1 MNNFTRNT
9 LITFITKCLYLLTG
23 VGITVFIA
31 RTLGVE
37 GKGIYSL
44 AVLLPTLLVVF
55 ANLGIGSA
63 SVYFTAK
70 NKYPIKEII
79 SSNII
84 LSGIVSLF
92 VLMLGL
98 IIVFFFSDLFF
109 PGVSQKYLLLSLVLF
124 PFQIFINYLVNV
136 LLGLHR
142 VKKYNLINLAS
153 IFIFFLLLLLLS
165 QYGLI
170 TVIIS
175 QILGLFFS
183 CLLLFF
189 WLRKE
194 AGGLVFKINKSYLK
208 DAFSYGFK
216 TYLGNIFSFSFLRI
230 DVFLINIFIF
240 PLAVGLYSA
249 SVSIAESIWLISQ
262 SASTV
267 LFPKI
272 TSEKDNQKIKN
283 FTPLVCRNILFI
295 TFLMAVLLFFSA
307 KWVVV
312 TLFGT
317 DFLGS
322 VLPLQ
327 ILLIGS
333 IAISVSRILAFD
345 FYGRGMP
352 ILSSYTNFFA
362 IIVNVLLNIFWIPK
376 YGIAGAAWATSV
388 SYSFAFLVNLV
399 SYLRISGNKIG
410 EILLVKKS
418 DFRFYR
424 NFINLFKRNV

>member
-23 VGITVFIA
+23 VGISVFIA

-84 LSGIVSLF
+84 LSGIVSL
-92 VLMLGL
+92 
-98 IIVFFFSDLFF
+98 
-109 PGVSQKYLLLSLVLF
+109 
-124 PFQIFINYLVNV
+124 
-136 LLGLHR
+136 
-142 VKKYNLINLAS
+142 
-153 IFIFFLLLLLLS
+153 FFLLLLLLS

-262 SASTV
+262 SASPV

-307 KWVVV
+307 KGVGV
-312 TLFGT
+312 T
-317 DFLGS
+317 FL
-322 VLPLQ
+322 
-327 ILLIGS
+327 
-333 IAISVSRILAFD
+333 R
-345 FYGRGMP
+345 
-352 ILSSYTNFFA
+352 
-362 IIVNVLLNIFWIPK
+362 
-376 YGIAGAAWATSV
+376 
-388 SYSFAFLVNLV
+388 
-399 SYLRISGNKIG
+399 
-410 EILLVKKS
+410 
-418 DFRFYR
+418 
-424 NFINLFKRNV
+424 